1 MKKILLAAATRGE
14 IEPFIGY
21 LQSHYQALKGDVF
34 HNKNY
39 QIHIL
44 LTGVGM
50 MQSAFAL
57 ASELA
62 KQTYDGALLA
72 GIAGAFDKQLQLG
85 EVVAVESECY
95 GDLGAEDKEDF
106 IDIVDLGFLQ
116 PDAFPFQGGRI
127 INEDSLFIGAAL
139 PLYPSLSVNT
149 VTGKQSSIDARSSK
163 YHCALETMEGIA
175 FHYACKQ
182 AKIPFVQIRAIS
194 NYVTPRNKAEWNIP
208 LAIQNLNQYLIETF
222 IHQ

>member
-14 IEPFIGY
+14 IDIFIAY
-21 LQSHYQALKGDVF
+21 LHKHYQMVKEDVF
-34 HNKNY
+34 QNKNY

-57 ASELA
+57 ASA
-62 KQTYDGALLA
+62 FSSQPFDAAMQA
-72 GIAGAFDKQLQLG
+72 GIAGAFDSQLAIG
-85 EVVAVESECY
+85 TVVAVQSECY

-116 PDAFPFQGGRI
+116 PDAFPFQAGRI
-127 INEDSLFIGAAL
+127 DNEQPLFIGAAL
-139 PLYPSLSVNT
+139 PMYPSLSVNT
-149 VTGKQSSIDARSSK
+149 VSGQQSTIDARNTQ

-175 FHYACKQ
+175 FHYACRL
-182 AKIPFVQIRAIS
+182 AKIPFLQVRAIS
-194 NYVTPRNKAEWNIP
+194 NYVTPRNRNEWNIP
-208 LAIQNLNQYLIETF
+208 LAIGNVNQYLIETF
-222 IHQ
+222 K